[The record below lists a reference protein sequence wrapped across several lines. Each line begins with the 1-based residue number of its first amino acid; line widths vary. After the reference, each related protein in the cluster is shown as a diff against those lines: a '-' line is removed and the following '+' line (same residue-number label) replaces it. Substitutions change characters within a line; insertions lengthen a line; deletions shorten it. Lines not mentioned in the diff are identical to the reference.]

1 VMAKD
6 SIAGSLLAG
15 TIGFDVNTS
24 WIQLLLW
31 ACYLGVVLRLYTQ
44 PAKVTIN
51 AAR

>member
-1 VMAKD
+1 MAKD

-44 PAKVTIN
+44 PAKVTIT